1 MGEFTDEEVCKEIAL
16 TITPLV
22 DSPHLKFNIMKNTM
36 IFHFASDV
44 SQEEIHDYII
54 GSLFDLVSG
63 FILSEYTDKVSV
75 YLPKDAIEHLMDLEN
90 EGTNVQMSIN
100 SKTFSEMDEEQV
112 DEKIL
117 ALLLDEIKSNVKK
130 PSLDSIL
137 EKINEKGMDSLSQF
151 EKDILDSYSKN

>member
-1 MGEFTDEEVCKEIAL
+1 
-16 TITPLV
+16 
-22 DSPHLKFNIMKNTM
+22 
-36 IFHFASDV
+36 
-44 SQEEIHDYII
+44 
-54 GSLFDLVSG
+54 
-63 FILSEYTDKVSV
+63 
-75 YLPKDAIEHLMDLEN
+75 MDLEN